1 MNSFNKI
8 SKFAGVLYLIITF
21 VAPFSML
28 YVPSKL
34 IVAGDALATA
44 ANIQSSQELFRAA
57 IVSDALVFL
66 LEIALTV
73 LVYQLVKPVDKTL
86 ALISA
91 YARLGMTVIQGVN
104 VLNYIFVL
112 LLVSGAGYMSA
123 FASGQPEALVSLFL
137 QAHDSTALIWGL
149 FFGLH
154 LLVLGYLVFKSG
166 YMPKWL
172 GGILLVTSLLYLAQ
186 GFGTFL
192 FPPAGTML
200 KSIMSLAFIE
210 IAFPLWLVIKG
221 VSNDQVKKHVAESV

>member
-44 ANIQSSQELFRAA
+44 ANIQSSKELFRAA

-112 LLVSGAGYMSA
+112 LLVSGAGYLSA

-149 FFGLH
+149 FFGLP
-154 LLVLGYLVFKSG
+154 LLVLGYLV
-166 YMPKWL
+166 PL
-172 GGILLVTSLLYLAQ
+172 RQIRVEIILPIEAALLVDLGIEPQARTDRLLHAELVDHRQHARHRRVDEADVCVW
-186 GFGTFL
+186 
-192 FPPAGTML
+192 FPAIGGRGP
-200 KSIMSLAFIE
+200 
-210 IAFPLWLVIKG
+210 
-221 VSNDQVKKHVAESV
+221 

>member
-1 MNSFNKI
+1 MNSLNKI

-21 VAPFSML
+21 IAPFSML

-44 ANIQSSQELFRAA
+44 VNIQSSQGLFRAA
-57 IVSDALVFL
+57 IASDALVFM

-86 ALISA
+86 ALVSA

-104 VLNYIFVL
+104 VLNYIFAL
-112 LLVSGAGYMSA
+112 LLVSGAGYLSA
-123 FASGQPEALVSLFL
+123 FASGQPEALASLFL
-137 QAHDSTALIWGL
+137 QAHDATALIWGL

-166 YMPKWL
+166 YMPRWL
-172 GGILLVTSLLYLAQ
+172 GVTLLVTSLLYLAQ
-186 GFGTFL
+186 GFGAFL
-192 FPPAGTML
+192 FPQAETML

-210 IAFPLWLVIKG
+210 IAFPLWLLIK
-221 VSNDQVKKHVAESV
+221 SVKNQPV

>member
-1 MNSFNKI
+1 MNSLNKI

-21 VAPFSML
+21 IAPFSML

-44 ANIQSSQELFRAA
+44 DNIQSSQGLFRAA
-57 IVSDALVFL
+57 IASDALVFL

-112 LLVSGAGYMSA
+112 LLVRGAGYLSA
-123 FASGQPEALVSLFL
+123 FASGQPEALASLFL
-137 QAHDSTALIWGL
+137 QAHDFAALIWGL

-154 LLVLGYLVFKSG
+154 LLVLGYLVFSSG
-166 YMPKWL
+166 YMPRWL
-172 GGILLVTSLLYLAQ
+172 GVVLLVTSLLYMTQ
-186 GFGTFL
+186 GFGVFL
-192 FPPAGTML
+192 FPQAETML
-200 KSIMSLAFIE
+200 KSAMSLAFIE
-210 IAFPLWLVIKG
+210 IAFPLWLLIKG
-221 VSNDQVKKHVAESV
+221 VKGQPV